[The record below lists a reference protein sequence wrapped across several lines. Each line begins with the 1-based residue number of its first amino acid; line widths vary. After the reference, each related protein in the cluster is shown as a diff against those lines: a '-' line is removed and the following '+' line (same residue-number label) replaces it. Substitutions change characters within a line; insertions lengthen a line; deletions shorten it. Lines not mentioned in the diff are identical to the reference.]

1 MSGMLPVLTL
11 AMLLGEPS
19 TADTDHPTR
28 DERFVVQNQPAE
40 NVEDAANTA
49 QPADQPAVAPDDSAV
64 QSPSD
69 LPVSPASPSD
79 RADAPGADAPTA
91 DSPGQN
97 AADAPPPAP
106 GEDEL
111 LAAAA
116 SAPACSSC
124 APSYAPPSC
133 CQPVIQCCAPCTSYQ
148 RCRPHRHRR
157 HRCR

>member
-19 TADTDHPTR
+19 TADSNRPQR

-40 NVEDAANTA
+40 NAPEAEEAANA
-49 QPADQPAVAPDDSAV
+49 EQPAADPAVAPDDAAV

-69 LPVSPASPSD
+69 LPVSQASPSD
-79 RADAPGADAPTA
+79 QPNVPPAENAGE
-91 DSPGQN
+91 N

-111 LAAAA
+111 QAAAA
-116 SAPACSSC
+116 PAPACSSC
-124 APSYAPPSC
+124 APAHATPSC
-133 CQPVIQCCAPCTSYQ
+133 CQPVVQ
-148 RCRPHRHRR
+148 H
-157 HRCR
+157 